1 MYGAKEGA
9 YRVNRWAPFEVVV
22 RPASAAYRTK
32 NVLQNRYSH

>member
-22 RPASAAYRTK
+22 RPTSARS
-32 NVLQNRYSH
+32 NG